1 MQTVVAKHGTPYIWQ
16 PLTKREI
23 INLIETDGMVKAN
36 IGITLDDL
44 LDGDLEVLNDIASEK
59 LTGTVVLQEIDY
71 KVVDVD
77 DSNII
82 VIEVSG
88 WVDEDDYDYLSD

>member
-1 MQTVVAKHGTPYIWQ
+1 MQTVIAKHGTPYIWQ
-16 PLTKREI
+16 PLTTREI

-88 WVDEDDYDYLSD
+88 WVDEGDYDYLSD